1 MKRKTLLVLFAVS
14 CAILLP
20 GCGGRETEQ
29 AQEAQQPA
37 WLEEFYTGNYEYR
50 QSHIIGEE
58 GAEEENPTIEGK
70 RISSPYKEYA
80 KDIQPGGP
88 MVWSEMYSFEEGG
101 KAVNLV
107 KSVQGYWVRQEVE
120 IGHPYGYGE
129 DLEFTKAGTEEYN
142 GIVCDV
148 YTTEYTED
156 MAEVMN
162 SFAGEELITEPVT
175 AVVPQ
180 EYYVNPETNQLVCVI
195 TDTTDKNKKQSMVVA
210 MANQGLTLEE
220 AAERYNDTES
230 GRFRE
235 KMEILSY
242 DDSMTIDI
250 PDVDIL
256 TAEDFMPA
264 E

>member
-1 MKRKTLLVLFAVS
+1 MKRKTLLVLFVVS

-20 GCGGRETEQ
+20 GCGGHETEPDQ
-29 AQEAQQPA
+29 NQEAQQPA
-37 WLEEFYTGNYEYR
+37 WLEEYYTGNYEYR
-50 QSHIIGEE
+50 QSNIIGEE
-58 GAEEENPTIEGK
+58 GDEEENPTIEGK

-88 MVWSEMYSFEEGG
+88 MVWSEMYSYEEGD

-107 KSVQGYWVRQEVE
+107 KSVAGYWVRQEVE
-120 IGHPYGYGE
+120 MGHPYGYGK
-129 DLEFTKAGTEEYN
+129 DLEFTKSGTVDYN
-142 GIVCDV
+142 NIVCDV

-162 SFAGEELITEPVT
+162 SFAGTELITEPVT

-180 EYYVNPETNQLVCVI
+180 EYYVNPDTNQLVCVI
-195 TDTTDKNKKQSMVVA
+195 TDVTDKNHKQSLVVL

-220 AAERYNDTES
+220 ASERYSDTE
-230 GRFRE
+230 RFRE
-235 KMEILSY
+235 KTEILSY
-242 DDSMTIDI
+242 DESMTIEI
-250 PDVDIL
+250 PEVDIL
-256 TAEDFMPA
+256 TAEDLMPT